1 MTFLSLIRIS
11 RRWIPLLLAKILLLL
26 PACGGGS
33 SCCYGSPGDDG
44 SSNDNPPLCLHGLN
58 AVYPPGFGW
67 YRIDARGNK
76 EGIEAEF
83 TPPREQ
89 LAFPVVVQGEV
100 DFSGVWS
107 EPLVEIV
114 RLLTESETYQEVTD
128 NLPDIEIIKR

>member
-1 MTFLSLIRIS
+1 MIRIS
-11 RRWIPLLLAKILLLL
+11 RRWIPLLLAKFLLLL

-33 SCCYGSPGDDG
+33 SSCHGSPGDDG
-44 SSNDNPPLCLHGLN
+44 SSNDNTPLCLHGLN

-76 EGIEAEF
+76 EGIEAVF

-100 DFSGVWS
+100 DFSEIWS

-114 RLLTESETYQEVTD
+114 RLLTESETYQEVPD